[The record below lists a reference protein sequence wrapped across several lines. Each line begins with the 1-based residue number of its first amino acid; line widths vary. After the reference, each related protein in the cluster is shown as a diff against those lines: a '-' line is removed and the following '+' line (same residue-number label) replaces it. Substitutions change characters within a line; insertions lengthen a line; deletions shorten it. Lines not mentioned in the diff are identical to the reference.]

1 MWLLSWV
8 PDSLLE
14 YLVNGILVLG
24 IVSTFLTFFV
34 INRLLRWF
42 PPLARWV
49 NVAQII
55 SAIILLAGVYFKGSF
70 QTESDWRTKVAD
82 AQAQVD
88 RAEREAR
95 EANEALAKKTKEKII
110 YVKEKGLV
118 IKQYLDRVVTQDK
131 EVIKFVEHCPIP
143 GKIIETHNA
152 ARSEEHTS
160 ELQSH

>member
-1 MWLLSWV
+1 MWLLGWV

-24 IVSTFLTFFV
+24 VVSTFLTFFV

-49 NVAQII
+49 NIAQII
-55 SAIILLAGVYFKGSF
+55 SAVVLLAGVYFKGGF
-70 QTESDWRTKVAD
+70 QTEAEWRAKVAE
-82 AQAQVD
+82 AQQRID
-88 RAEREAR
+88 KAEQEAR
-95 EANEALAKKTKEKII
+95 DANVALAKKTKEKII

-131 EVIKFVEHCPIP
+131 EVIKFVENCPIP
-143 GKIIETHNA
+143 AKIVETHNA
-152 ARSEEHTS
+152 AAVNTPIEEKK
-160 ELQSH
+160 

>member
-14 YLVNGILVLG
+14 HIVNGILILG
-24 IVSTFLTFFV
+24 VVGTLLTFFV
-34 INRLLRWF
+34 INRILRWF

-55 SAIILLAGVYFKGSF
+55 SAITLLAGVYFKGSF
-70 QTESDWRTKVAD
+70 QTESEWRAKVAD
-82 AQAQVD
+82 AQSRVD
-88 RAEREAR
+88 KAEQQAR
-95 EANEALAKKTKEKII
+95 EANEALAKKTKEKIV

-152 ARSEEHTS
+152 AATNTPVEEKK
-160 ELQSH
+160 

>member
-14 YLVNGILVLG
+14 HIVNGILILG
-24 IVSTFLTFFV
+24 VVGTLLTFFV
-34 INRLLRWF
+34 INRILRWF

-70 QTESDWRTKVAD
+70 QTEAEWRAKVAE
-82 AQAQVD
+82 AQQRVD
-88 RAEREAR
+88 RAEQEAKQ
-95 EANEALAKKTKEKII
+95 ANEALAKKTKEKIV

-143 GKIIETHNA
+143 AKIIETHNA
-152 ARSEEHTS
+152 AAVNTPVEEKK
-160 ELQSH
+160 